1 MSNDNDAKHALVNA
15 LQTMLEGIGKDDPK
29 PAGKAFKNIETS
41 LTWDGTKMVLP
52 ATPHRMTPAE
62 GIEALQRFQKADQ
75 EVIAIHEVINAHPW
89 DGAVA
94 FMRSMKETFGWATPV
109 PKPGFFGPQPPH
121 MVSID
126 TAHDETATIFWGQF
140 QMPGIDGVLETSVD
154 DSSGRPLFC
163 IGGKAR
169 RKHMEIIHGLA
180 ELTRQII
187 REASIYRGKALRL
200 GVDQNGGIDLMNPPK
215 FMNLKKVNEAEL
227 VFSDD
232 LMEQIQTNL
241 YTPIEHSAHCREH
254 NVPLKRGIL
263 LEGPYGTGKTL
274 TATVTAK
281 KCEANGWTFVTVP
294 RVTALESALQFAANY
309 QPCVV
314 FVEDI
319 DREMAGARTAKM
331 DDILNTVDGI
341 ISKGAE
347 IMVVLTSN
355 AAKDINRAMLRPGR
369 LDAILH
375 IDAPDAKA
383 AQKLIRVYGRRLV
396 KPDADLTEAGKELE
410 GRIPAVIRECVERAK
425 LYAIGARPG
434 QDFFLTG
441 ADIARAAR
449 GMAHHL
455 KLLDGEKPTELTPAE
470 MMAKGLAEYL
480 NEHLGNGTEEGLSKK
495 VSGLVR
501 QVQEIHESTV

>member
-1 MSNDNDAKHALVNA
+1 MSNDNDAKTALVKA
-15 LQTMLEGIGKDDPK
+15 LQSMVEGLGKEDPK
-29 PAGKAFKNIETS
+29 PAGKGFKNIESS
-41 LTWDGTKMVLP
+41 LTWSGTKITLP
-52 ATPHRMTPAE
+52 DTPSRMSPAE
-62 GIEALQRFQKADQ
+62 AREWLTRYEKAEQ
-75 EVIAIHEVINAHPW
+75 EVIAIHETVNAHPW

-94 FMRSMKETFGWATPV
+94 FMLAMKETFGWATPV
-109 PKPGFFGPQPPH
+109 PKPGFFGPTPPH
-121 MVSID
+121 MVSIE
-126 TAHDETATIFWGQF
+126 TGPDETATIFWGQF
-140 QMPGIDGVLETSVD
+140 KMPNIDGVLETGVD

-163 IGGKAR
+163 IQGQAR
-169 RKHMEIIHGLA
+169 KKNMEIIHTLA
-180 ELTRQII
+180 ELTRQIV
-187 REASIYRGKALRL
+187 RERSIYRGRALRL
-200 GVDQNGGIDLMNPPK
+200 GVNRDGGIDLMNPPK
-215 FMNLKKVNEAEL
+215 FMNLKKVDENEL
-227 VFSDD
+227 VFSDK
-232 LMEQIQTNL
+232 LMEQVQTNL
-241 YTPIEHSAHCREH
+241 YTPIEHSAQCRAN
-254 NVPLKRGIL
+254 NVPLKRGVL

-319 DREMAGARTAKM
+319 DREMAGQRTAKM

-383 AQKLIRVYGRRLV
+383 AEKLIRVYGRKLI
-396 KPDADLTEAGKELE
+396 KPTADLTEAGKALD

-425 LYAIGARPG
+425 LYAIGTRPG
-434 QDFFLTG
+434 QEFTLTG
-441 ADIARAAR
+441 GDIARAAE

-455 KLLDGEKPTELTPAE
+455 RLLDGEKPAELTPAQKV
-470 MMAKGLAEYL
+470 ADGLVEII
-480 NEHLGNGTEEGLSKK
+480 NNGLGNSTDEGLSAK
-495 VSGLVR
+495 VKDLARV
-501 QVQEIHESTV
+501 VAEIRENV